1 MSSKRPTQS
10 RAAQAVSV
18 TAWFKNP
25 SRWVVA
31 VGIGLLLIL
40 ALYPIIWLLL
50 SSIKAPHEFNLRPIY
65 ALPEGFYAQN
75 YVDAW
80 TSGKFSIYFV
90 NSVLVT
96 IPSLAL
102 ILCMSVAAAFG
113 IEIMRWKL
121 KNKVLLLF
129 LAGIL
134 IPIQMV
140 LLPLYTMYYRL
151 QLLDNRWGLI
161 LVYTAFGFPLSVF
174 LLTGYLK
181 SLSYEILE
189 AAVVDGA
196 NIYQVFF
203 RIVVPMMK
211 NSLLTVGLIQFF
223 FIWNDLLLSL
233 TFVSTTPQ
241 RTIQAGLLD
250 FVGRFGQ
257 REWGPTFASITMS
270 VLPTLII
277 YLILNKLV
285 IRGLTAGGVKG

>member
-113 IEIMRWKL
+113 IEIMRWQL

-161 LVYTAFGFPLSVF
+161 LVYTAFGFPMSVF

-196 NIYQVFF
+196 SIYQVFF

>member
-1 MSSKRPTQS
+1 M
-10 RAAQAVSV
+10 
-18 TAWFKNP
+18 
-25 SRWVVA
+25 
-31 VGIGLLLIL
+31 LII
-40 ALYPIIWLLL
+40 ALYPVLWLLL
-50 SSIKAPHEFNLRPIY
+50 SSVKAPHEFNLRPTY
-65 ALPEGFYAQN
+65 ALPEGFYLQN

-80 TSGKFSIYFV
+80 TSGRFSIYFV

-96 IPSLAL
+96 IPSLVL
-102 ILCMSVAAAFG
+102 ILCLSVAAAFG
-113 IEIMRWKL
+113 IEIMRWQL

-140 LLPLYTMYYRL
+140 LLPLYTMYFRA

-181 SLSYEILE
+181 SLSHEILE

-196 NIYQVFF
+196 SIYQVFF

-211 NSLLTVGLIQFF
+211 NALITVGLIQFF

-257 REWGPTFASITMS
+257 REWGPTFASIAMS

>member
-196 NIYQVFF
+196 SIYQVFF

>member
-1 MSSKRPTQS
+1 MTSKSLSQNHK
-10 RAAQAVSV
+10 VSANF
-18 TAWFKNP
+18 TSAWFK
-25 SRWVVA
+25 SGSQLLVA
-31 VGIGLLLIL
+31 ASIGVLLLI
-40 ALYPIIWLLL
+40 ALYPIAWLLL
-50 SSIKAPHEFNLRPIY
+50 SSVKAPHEFNLRPIY
-65 ALPEGFYAQN
+65 AMPEGFHFQN
-75 YVDAW
+75 YIDAW

-90 NSVLVT
+90 NSILVT

-102 ILCMSVAAAFG
+102 ILCLSISAAFG
-113 IEIMRWKL
+113 IEMMRWRF
-121 KNKVLLLF
+121 KNQALLLF

-151 QLLDNRWGLI
+151 QLLDNRLGLI
-161 LVYTAFGFPLSVF
+161 LVYTAFGFPLSIF

-181 SLSYEILE
+181 SLSHEILE

-196 NIYQVFF
+196 DIYQVFF

-211 NSLLTVGLIQFF
+211 NGLLTIGLIQFF

-257 REWGPTFASITMS
+257 RDWGPTFAAIAMS
-270 VLPTLII
+270 VLPTLVI
-277 YLILNKLV
+277 YLVLNKLV
-285 IRGLTAGGVKG
+285 IRGLTAGAVKG